1 LAQKKKKPDQ
11 KFAAQNR
18 KARHTYF
25 IEDTFEA
32 GMMLTGT
39 EVKSLR
45 EGRANINEAYATVR
59 GNDIFLLNAHISEY
73 SGGNRE
79 NHPPRRPRKLLLH
92 KREIQR
98 LTNALQRDGMTLVPL
113 SIYFNDRGLAKT
125 SLGLAKGKRQYD
137 KRATLKE
144 QEWKRDKARL
154 MKSRGQE

>member
-1 LAQKKKKPDQ
+1 MARKKEPERRL
-11 KFAAQNR
+11 AAQNR

-25 IEDTFEA
+25 IEETFEA

-45 EGRANINEAYATVR
+45 EGRANINEAYASVKD
-59 GNDIFLLNAHISEY
+59 NDIFLLNAHIAEY
-73 SGGNRE
+73 AGGNRE

-92 KREIQR
+92 KREIQK
-98 LTNALQRDGMTLVPL
+98 LTMALQRDGMTLVPL

-125 SLGLAKGKRQYD
+125 NLGLAKGKRQYD
-137 KRATLKE
+137 KRATVKDR
-144 QEWKRDKARL
+144 EWKRDKARL

>member
-1 LAQKKKKPDQ
+1 MARKKEPERRL
-11 KFAAQNR
+11 AAQNR

-25 IEDTFEA
+25 IEETFEA

-45 EGRANINEAYATVR
+45 EGRANINEAYASVKD
-59 GNDIFLLNAHISEY
+59 NDIFLLNAHIAEY
-73 SGGNRE
+73 AGGNRE

-92 KREIQR
+92 KREIQK
-98 LTNALQRDGMTLVPL
+98 LTMALQRDGMTLVPL

-125 SLGLAKGKRQYD
+125 NLGLAKGKRQYD
-137 KRATLKE
+137 KRATVKDR
-144 QEWKRDKARL
+144 EWTRDKARL

>member
-1 LAQKKKKPDQ
+1 MARKKEPERRL
-11 KFAAQNR
+11 AAQNR

-25 IEDTFEA
+25 IEETLEA

-45 EGRANINEAYATVR
+45 EGRANINEAYASVKD
-59 GNDIFLLNAHISEY
+59 NDIFLLNAHIAEY
-73 SGGNRE
+73 AGGNRE

-92 KREIQR
+92 KREIQK
-98 LTNALQRDGMTLVPL
+98 LTMALQRDGMTLVPL

-125 SLGLAKGKRQYD
+125 NLGLAKGKRQYD
-137 KRATLKE
+137 KRATVKDR
-144 QEWKRDKARL
+144 EWKRDKARL